1 LDEFDTVIA
10 GGTVVTAGDTIRC
23 DIGIRDGAIAA
34 LGRDLGAGRRRI
46 DATDL
51 LVLPGGIDAHCHI
64 DQRSSAGGYTN
75 DTWESGTRSGLAGGT
90 TMLIPFAAQMRGQS
104 LHDAVRRYHDL
115 ADGQA
120 RSDYAFHLIVSDPT
134 EAVLDEELPA
144 LIEAGYTSVK
154 IYLTYESLR
163 LDDRQS
169 LRVLETARRE
179 GALTMIHAENHE
191 MITWLTD
198 KLVAAGRVR
207 PEFHRV
213 AHADIAESE
222 GVNRVISLADVADVP
237 VLIVHVSARDAI
249 TAIRRARGRGQR
261 IYAETCPQYLFL
273 TEDDLLRSGWE
284 GAKCLCSP
292 PPRDAANQELVWNG
306 LIDGT
311 FQIFS
316 SDHAAYRFAG
326 DNGKFL
332 GGLDEQTAGFHKIA
346 NGVPGL
352 ELRLPL
358 LFSEGVLTHRLS
370 LNRFVELS
378 ATNAAKLYGVYPRKG
393 TIAVGADA
401 DIALWDPRVTRTVSI
416 DMLHDNMDYTPYE
429 GRVVT
434 GWPVHVLVRGETA
447 FKDGEVVA
455 APGNGRFVRCARP
468 EWARPLG
475 RRIHGFEPS
484 TGAFAGWS

>member
-1 LDEFDTVIA
+1 MDEFDTVIE

-23 DIGIRDGAIAA
+23 DIGIRDGVIAA
-34 LGRDLGAGRRRI
+34 LGLDLGAGGRRI

-51 LVLPGGIDAHCHI
+51 LVMPGGIDAHCHI

-90 TMLIPFAAQMRGQS
+90 TMLIPFAAQRRGQS

-134 EAVLDEELPA
+134 EAVLQDELPA

-163 LDDRQS
+163 LDDKQS

-198 KLVAAGRVR
+198 KLVSAGRVR

-213 AHADIAESE
+213 AHADVAESE
-222 GVNRVISLADVADVP
+222 GVNRVISLAEVADVP
-237 VLIVHVSARDAI
+237 VLIVHVSAKDAI

-273 TEDDLLRSGWE
+273 TEDDLVRSGWE

-316 SDHAAYRFAG
+316 SDHAAYRFDG

-332 GGLDEQTAGFHKIA
+332 GGLDEQTAGFQKIA

-358 LFSEGVLTHRLS
+358 LFSEGVLTQRIS

-401 DIALWDPRVTRTVSI
+401 DIALWDPRLTRTVSI

-447 FKDGEVVA
+447 FKDGEVLA
-455 APGNGRFVRCARP
+455 PPGNGRFVRCARP

-484 TGAFAGWS
+484 TGAFEGWS

>member
-1 LDEFDTVIA
+1 MNGFDTVIC
-10 GGTVVTAGDTIRC
+10 GGTVVTAGDSVPC
-23 DIGIRDGAIAA
+23 DVGIRDGVIVA
-34 LGRDLGAGRRRI
+34 LGRDLPGGTRRI
-46 DATDL
+46 DATGR

-75 DTWESGTRSGLAGGT
+75 DTWESGTRAGLAGGT
-90 TMLIPFAAQMRGQS
+90 TMLIPFVAQVKGQS
-104 LHDAVRRYHDL
+104 LHDAVRRYHEL
-115 ADGQA
+115 ADGKA

-134 EAVLDEELPA
+134 DEVLDRELPA
-144 LIEAGYTSVK
+144 LIEAGYTSIK
-154 IYLTYESLR
+154 IYLTYEPLK

-191 MITWLTD
+191 IIAWLTE

-207 PEFHRV
+207 PEYHRV
-213 AHADIAESE
+213 AHADVAESE
-222 GVNRVISLADVADVP
+222 GASRVIALAEVADVP
-237 VLIVHVSARDAI
+237 VLIVHVSAQDAI
-249 TAIRRARGRGQR
+249 AAIRRAQGRGQR
-261 IYAETCPQYLFL
+261 VYAETCPQYLFL
-273 TEDDLLRSGWE
+273 TETDLVRSGWE

-316 SDHAAYRFAG
+316 SDHAAYRFDG
-326 DNGKFL
+326 DRGKFS
-332 GGLDEQTAGFHKIA
+332 GGFDEATAGFHKIA

-358 LFSEGVLTHRLS
+358 LFSEGVLKDRIS

-378 ATNAAKLYGVYPRKG
+378 ATNAAKLYGVYPKKG

-401 DIALWDPRVTRTVSI
+401 DIAIWDPGLTRTVSI
-416 DMLHDNMDYTPYE
+416 DMLHDDMDYTPYE

-434 GWPVHVLVRGETA
+434 GWPVEVLVRGETA
-447 FKDGEVVA
+447 FKDDVVVA
-455 APGNGRFVRCARP
+455 APGNGKFVRCERSGM
-468 EWARPLG
+468 ARPLG
-475 RRIHGFEPS
+475 RSVHGFEPS
-484 TGAFAGWS
+484 TGAFAPWS